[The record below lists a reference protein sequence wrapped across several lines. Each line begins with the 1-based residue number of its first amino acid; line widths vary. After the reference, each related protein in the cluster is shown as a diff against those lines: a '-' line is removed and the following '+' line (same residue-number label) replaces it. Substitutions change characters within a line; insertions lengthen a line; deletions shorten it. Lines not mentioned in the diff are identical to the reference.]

1 MRKKITI
8 GIYVDEEVVRKAKEI
23 GLNISK
29 IAENALKDV
38 IEKISG
44 TNSGNETG
52 PGGLEPPT
60 PGLEGRCSIHAEL
73 RAHPR
78 RSTWCEFS
86 SYSLIPV

>member
-29 IAENALKDV
+29 ISEKALKDV
-38 IEKISG
+38 IEKIL
-44 TNSGNETG
+44 NSNLKKYTG

-73 RAHPR
+73 RAHDALHGVNFYP
-78 RSTWCEFS
+78 T
-86 SYSLIPV
+86 I